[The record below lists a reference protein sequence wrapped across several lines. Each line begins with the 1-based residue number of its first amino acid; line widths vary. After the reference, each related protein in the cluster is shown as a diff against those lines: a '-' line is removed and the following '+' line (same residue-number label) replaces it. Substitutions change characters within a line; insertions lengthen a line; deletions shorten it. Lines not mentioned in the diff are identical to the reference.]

1 VSIQSPLER
10 THLHP
15 VEAPLSVR
23 VSSGAMR
30 PRGTFKIRRRRELD
44 PVFDPAGTHGR
55 TQRILDS
62 LRTEILEA
70 GGGRR
75 VRIRRVLQTPREIY
89 RLELE
94 VPDLGYQRIT
104 LLDRDALEDLLATD
118 DVRSLVRESV
128 LGS

>member
-1 VSIQSPLER
+1 
-10 THLHP
+10 
-15 VEAPLSVR
+15 
-23 VSSGAMR
+23 M
-30 PRGTFKIRRRRELD
+30 LD
-44 PVFDPAGTHGR
+44 PSGRHGR
-55 TQRILDS
+55 TQRIVDS

-70 GGGRR
+70 GVSRK
-75 VRIRRVLQTPREIY
+75 VRIRRVMQTPREIY

-128 LGS
+128 LSS

>member
-1 VSIQSPLER
+1 
-10 THLHP
+10 
-15 VEAPLSVR
+15 
-23 VSSGAMR
+23 MR
-30 PRGTFKIRRRRELD
+30 PRGTFKIRRHRNVD
-44 PVFDPAGTHGR
+44 PVFDPTGAHGR

-70 GGGRR
+70 GAGRK
-75 VRIRRVLQTPREIY
+75 VRIRRVMQSPREVY

-128 LGS
+128 PGS

>member
-1 VSIQSPLER
+1 MQ
-10 THLHP
+10 
-15 VEAPLSVR
+15 
-23 VSSGAMR
+23 
-30 PRGTFKIRRRRELD
+30 PRGSFKIRRHRELD
-44 PVFDPAGTHGR
+44 PLLDPSGRHGR

-70 GGGRR
+70 GVSRKL
-75 VRIRRVLQTPREIY
+75 RIRRVMQTPREIY

-128 LGS
+128 LSS

>member
-1 VSIQSPLER
+1 MQ
-10 THLHP
+10 
-15 VEAPLSVR
+15 
-23 VSSGAMR
+23 
-30 PRGTFKIRRRRELD
+30 PRGTFKIRRNRELD
-44 PVFDPAGTHGR
+44 PVLDPTGRLGR

-70 GGGRR
+70 GVARN
-75 VRIRRVLQTPREIY
+75 VRIRRVMQTPREIF

-94 VPDLGYQRIT
+94 VPDLGYQRVT

-128 LGS
+128 LSS